1 MLETKKVFQIISVL
15 LHPIFIPC
23 IIAGLFLFG
32 VNEAPWLDAKARW
45 SLFSLIST
53 ITTLM
58 PISCLLIMQRFGVVK
73 SPQMHQREERAFALS
88 IMIISLAILCYLL
101 IVKINV
107 STALSISFCSVTI
120 TLIIANIANF
130 VDKISLHSIGLSGLI
145 GILFYFIREAEAEP
159 NIVLFDA
166 FGISIILLGV
176 VMTARLYL
184 QAHTFYQII
193 IGALLGVFSGFG
205 GAIISAYYL
214 QHHTLI

>member
-1 MLETKKVFQIISVL
+1 MQTKKIFQVISVL

-32 VNEAPWLDAKARW
+32 VNEAPWLDGKARW

-73 SPQMHQREERAFALS
+73 SPQMHHREERAFALS
-88 IMIISLAILCYLL
+88 IMILSLGILCYLL
-101 IVKINV
+101 IVKVNV
-107 STALSISFCSVTI
+107 STALSISFCAMTL

-130 VDKISLHSIGLSGLI
+130 IDKISLHTVGLSGMI

-159 NIVLFDA
+159 NIILFDA
-166 FGISIILLGV
+166 FGIGIIMLGL

-184 QAHTFYQII
+184 KAHTYYQIL
-193 IGALLGVFSGFG
+193 IGALIGAVSGFV
-205 GAIISAYYL
+205 GALLSAHVL
-214 QHHTLI
+214 QNHVLV